1 MFMKA
6 PLRWRIANMVQK
18 IMDSVVGGP
27 CVSLD
32 AVIFDFGGVLAEEGF
47 FEGFKA
53 IAARHGMDSGGLAE
67 TAVDVIRR
75 GGYVEGRATE
85 AEFWEALR
93 ARTGLSEPDGLLR
106 RELLSRFVPRDFMFA
121 RVDKLRA
128 AGYKVAILSDQTNW
142 LDELDAAH
150 GVFAHF
156 DLVLNSYRL
165 GKTKKDPTLF
175 DDILAALDVA
185 PERALFIDDFEG
197 HIRRARA
204 RGLHTIFYTGREDF
218 EAQFRKFCPGLEA

>member
-1 MFMKA
+1 
-6 PLRWRIANMVQK
+6 MVQK
-18 IMDSVVGGP
+18 IVQNATGGP
-27 CVSLD
+27 CQGLD

-53 IAARHGMDSGGLAE
+53 IAARHGMDAGGLAE

-85 AEFWEALR
+85 AQFWEELR
-93 ARTGLSEPDGLLR
+93 ARTGLGESDEALR
-106 RELLSRFVPRDFMFA
+106 RELLSRFVPRGFMFT

-175 DDILAALDVA
+175 DDILAALGVA
-185 PERALFIDDFEG
+185 PDRALFIDDFEG
-197 HIRRARA
+197 HIRRARE
-204 RGLHTIFYTGREDF
+204 RGLHTIHYTGRQDF
-218 EAQFRKFCPGLEA
+218 ETRLRKFCPGLEA